1 MRHVGTPGA
10 TSGATAPP
18 EAPTVSR
25 FLENELTPRQIVA
38 ELDKY
43 IISQERAKK
52 VVAIALR
59 NRARRRQLP
68 DGLRDEVS
76 PKNILMMGPTGIGK
90 TEIARRLAR
99 LARAPFVKVEA
110 TKYTEVGYVGR
121 DVESM
126 VRDLVEAAL
135 KMVRDEKVESVRSSL
150 EHVVNNRLMDL
161 LMPVPGDVR
170 KEVGRVD
177 GHPRVEYI
185 LPRMTGNDS
194 EQSHPATLWWQ
205 RREKLMG
212 QLVQGVLDDREVEVT
227 VTEKGQMP
235 FGMMSPGG
243 GPGSGMDMMGMEQLQ
258 GLMDQFMPKKSKK
271 AKLRIAEARKVI
283 MDEEIES
290 LLDMEKIKIEA
301 LERAQQ
307 DGIIFIDEFDKVA
320 GRGQGHSGPDVSREG
335 VQRDILPI
343 VEGSTV
349 FTKHGMVSTDHVLF
363 IAAGAFHVAK
373 PSDLIPELQG
383 RFPLRVE
390 LIPLTQEDFRRI
402 LTEPENALTRQYTE
416 LLRTEGIELVWEEDG
431 IDEVARIA
439 AHVNST
445 TENIGARRLHTI
457 LEKILEDVSY
467 EAPDMGQGRIPIN
480 RAFVQQSLDEVLK
493 NEDLS
498 RYIL

>member
-1 MRHVGTPGA
+1 M
-10 TSGATAPP
+10 
-18 EAPTVSR
+18 SR
-25 FLENELTPRQIVA
+25 FLDSELTPRQIVA

-43 IISQERAKK
+43 IISQERAKR

-68 DGLRDEVS
+68 DSLRDEVS

-126 VRDLVEAAL
+126 VRDLVENAI
-135 KMVRDEKVESVRSSL
+135 KMVRDEKVEDMRVCL

-161 LMPVPGDVR
+161 LMPVPSDVR
-170 KEVGRVD
+170 KEVTRKDGR
-177 GHPRVEYI
+177 PKVEYV
-185 LPRMTGNDS
+185 LPKLKGEES
-194 EQSHPATLWWQ
+194 EESHASYVWWR

-212 QLVQGVLDDREVEVT
+212 QLIQGVLDDREVEVT
-227 VTEKGQMP
+227 VTERGQMP
-235 FGMMSPGG
+235 FGMMGGPGG
-243 GPGSGMDMMGMEQLQ
+243 GGMDMMGMEQLQ
-258 GLMDQFMPKKSKK
+258 GLMDKFVPKKSKQ
-271 AKLRIAEARKVI
+271 AKLRIAEARKVL
-283 MDEEIES
+283 MEEEIDS
-290 LLDMEKIKIEA
+290 LLDMEKIKLEA

-307 DGIIFIDEFDKVA
+307 EGIIFIDEFDKVA
-320 GRGQGHSGPDVSREG
+320 GRSIEGRGPDVSREG

-343 VEGSTV
+343 VEGSTIM
-349 FTKHGMVSTDHVLF
+349 TKHGMVTTEHILF

-390 LIPLTQEDFRRI
+390 LIPLTQSDFRRI
-402 LTEPENALTRQYTE
+402 LTEPENALTLQYTE
-416 LLRTEGIELVWEEDG
+416 LLQTEGVELVWEDDG
-431 IDEVARIA
+431 IDEIARIA
-439 AHVNST
+439 AHVNSS

-457 LEKILEDVSY
+457 LEKILEDVSF
-467 EAPDMGQGRIPIN
+467 EAPDMGQGRIVIN
-480 RAFVQQSLDEVLK
+480 RGFVQQSLDEVLK